1 MSTGRTLNVLVTG
14 GSGPSGIAA
23 ARALRNA
30 GHRVFTVG
38 SDGPRIEAA
47 AAEAG
52 TGVTPLVCDLA
63 DLADVRSLHAT
74 IHALLAGT
82 GAPADGAQPGG
93 GETGGSGTDGAQP
106 GGGETGGSGTDG
118 TQPDAVQTG
127 GAVDGVIHLVGGWRG
142 AKGITDQS
150 DEDWEFLE
158 RGAITTLR
166 NVTRVFYDDLAASD
180 TGRFTMVSSTA
191 VAKPTAGGAS
201 YVAAKA
207 AAEAW
212 TLAVADGFHRAQS
225 GRKQGPSDQHIP
237 SEQRSA
243 AVVFVVKALVDAAM
257 RAKSPDRGFP
267 GFTDVE
273 ELAAAAVGLFTSPA
287 ADLNG
292 QRLLLGPGSAH

>member
-1 MSTGRTLNVLVTG
+1 MSAGRALNVVVTG

-30 GHRVFTVG
+30 GHTVFTVG

-52 TGVTPLVCDLA
+52 SGVTPLVCDLA
-63 DLADVRSLHAT
+63 DLAEVRSLHASV
-74 IHALLAGT
+74 HAVLAGT
-82 GAPADGAQPGG
+82 GR
-93 GETGGSGTDGAQP
+93 
-106 GGGETGGSGTDG
+106 
-118 TQPDAVQTG
+118 
-127 GAVDGVIHLVGGWRG
+127 AVDGVIHLVGGWRG

-166 NVTRVFYDDLAASD
+166 NVTRVFFDDLAASD
-180 TGRFTMVSSTA
+180 AGRFAMVSSTA
-191 VAKPTAGGAS
+191 VSKPTAGGAS

-212 TLAVADGFHRAQS
+212 TLAVADGFRKAQANPGSDANPGEQHRNVE
-225 GRKQGPSDQHIP
+225 QHSP
-237 SEQRSA
+237 VEQHSA
-243 AVVFVVKALVDAAM
+243 AVIFVVKALVDPAM
-257 RAKSPDRGFP
+257 RAKSPERTFP

-273 ELAAAAVGLFTSPA
+273 DLAAAAVGLFSSPA

-292 QRLLLGPGSAH
+292 QRLLLGPEPKG